1 MSAFANVWH
10 VASWLMQRL
19 TFFLLIALAV
29 AAAAYT
35 IACAFGLASWINW
48 PLMLGDTLYPWA
60 GTVAQS
66 AMSVLLIGIC
76 FFLPSHQRIT
86 KLETSHRSFQIG
98 MEDVA
103 KAYAIAH
110 AQDRSGVFK
119 LSGEFDAVRERLG
132 FLRDHPDLA
141 QLEPSM
147 LEAASQM
154 SHISAELAAIYS
166 DRKVER
172 ARTVLKERQHEIG
185 EFNQRLEEAKI
196 VSTELKGWLGQVEMD
211 ESVAR
216 AQIDRLVDDLADVLP
231 ALGLEVVERNADDTV
246 VALPHAAE

>member
-1 MSAFANVWH
+1 
-10 VASWLMQRL
+10 
-19 TFFLLIALAV
+19 
-29 AAAAYT
+29 
-35 IACAFGLASWINW
+35 
-48 PLMLGDTLYPWA
+48 
-60 GTVAQS
+60 
-66 AMSVLLIGIC
+66 
-76 FFLPSHQRIT
+76 
-86 KLETSHRSFQIG
+86 

-132 FLRDHPDLA
+132 FLRDQPDLA

-154 SHISAELAAIYS
+154 SHISAELAATYS

-231 ALGLEVVERNADDTV
+231 ALGLEVVERNVEDTV
-246 VALPHAAE
+246 VVLPHAAE

>member
-1 MSAFANVWH
+1 MSAAGHFWH

-29 AAAAYT
+29 GTAVFSL
-35 IACAFGLASWINW
+35 ACAFGLASWINW
-48 PLMLGDTLYPWA
+48 PLMIGETVYPWA
-60 GTVAQS
+60 GAAAQVAVS
-66 AMSVLLIGIC
+66 ILLVGLC

-103 KAYAIAH
+103 KAYALAH
-110 AQDRSGVFK
+110 AADRAGTFK

-154 SHISAELAAIYS
+154 SHISAELASIYS

-231 ALGLEVVERNADDTV
+231 ALGLEVVEHKAEDTV
-246 VALPHAAE
+246 IALPHAAE

>member
-1 MSAFANVWH
+1 
-10 VASWLMQRL
+10 
-19 TFFLLIALAV
+19 
-29 AAAAYT
+29 
-35 IACAFGLASWINW
+35 
-48 PLMLGDTLYPWA
+48 
-60 GTVAQS
+60 
-66 AMSVLLIGIC
+66 
-76 FFLPSHQRIT
+76 
-86 KLETSHRSFQIG
+86 
-98 MEDVA
+98 
-103 KAYAIAH
+103 
-110 AQDRSGVFK
+110 
-119 LSGEFDAVRERLG
+119 
-132 FLRDHPDLA
+132 
-141 QLEPSM
+141 
-147 LEAASQM
+147 M